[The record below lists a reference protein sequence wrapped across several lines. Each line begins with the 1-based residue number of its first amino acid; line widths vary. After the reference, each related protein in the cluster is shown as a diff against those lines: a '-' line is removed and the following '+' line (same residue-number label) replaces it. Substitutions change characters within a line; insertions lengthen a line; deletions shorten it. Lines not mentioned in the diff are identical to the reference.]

1 MKRSCDGKEHLRELE
16 VEASP
21 LVSRSV
27 DGCGQSLKKNNNQS
41 NRLGLRSGFHP
52 VERERKQAGPVG
64 AYAATHPMFY
74 HRMGGV
80 GG

>member
-1 MKRSCDGKEHLRELE
+1 MERSCDGEEHLRELE
-16 VEASP
+16 VEASL

-27 DGCGQSLKKNNNQS
+27 DGCWQSLKKHRNQS
-41 NRLGLRSGFHP
+41 SRLGLRSGFHP
-52 VERERKQAGPVG
+52 AERERKQAGPVG
-64 AYAATHPMFY
+64 AYAAAHPMSY